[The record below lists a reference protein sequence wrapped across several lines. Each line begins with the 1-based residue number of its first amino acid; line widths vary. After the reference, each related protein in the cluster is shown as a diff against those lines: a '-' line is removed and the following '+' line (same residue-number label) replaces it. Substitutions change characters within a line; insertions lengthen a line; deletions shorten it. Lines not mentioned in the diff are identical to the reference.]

1 MRLSARTGPFR
12 WRFSARYARICT
24 RWPCRRNLWKNASET
39 SNIKSASWVIC
50 VPALCRSSTTSAAI
64 PIAAAKPT
72 HPSNMALITKS
83 VLPGT
88 ARAPAS
94 LSVRKTSTRLNS
106 NWKTIANSANSSTSG
121 SPCRRS
127 CPACAFVRSAEPRM
141 MKSNAVNHEFPSK
154 RVTWTANSKPTNVPR
169 TPANKGPHGFRDRN

>member
-50 VPALCRSSTTSAAI
+50 VPALCRSSTTSAAT
-64 PIAAAKPT
+64 PIVAAKPI

-88 ARAPAS
+88 ARAPA
-94 LSVRKTSTRLNS
+94 K
-106 NWKTIANSANSSTSG
+106 
-121 SPCRRS
+121 
-127 CPACAFVRSAEPRM
+127 FVREEDLDEVKQQLENYRQLRQLVDEWITLSAELSGLRLREKRGASNDEIKRR
-141 MKSNAVNHEFPSK
+141 KSRIPK
-154 RVTWTANSKPTNVPR
+154 
-169 TPANKGPHGFRDRN
+169 